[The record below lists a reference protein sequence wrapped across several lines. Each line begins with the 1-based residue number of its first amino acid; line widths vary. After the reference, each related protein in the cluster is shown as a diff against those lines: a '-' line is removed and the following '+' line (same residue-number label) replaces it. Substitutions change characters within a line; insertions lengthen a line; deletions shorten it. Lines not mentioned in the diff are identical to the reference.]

1 MHEASVAQAILDI
14 VLEEAKKADSQEI
27 LKIEIVLGELACISA
42 DAVKT
47 YFDVISKSTT
57 AKCAKLVFRMNSALF
72 KCKDCGQEYNR
83 VNHAFVCPHCGG
95 EGILL
100 KQAARD
106 FYIEKMEVN

>member
-14 VLEEAKKADSQEI
+14 VLEEAKKANASEI

-42 DAVKT
+42 DAVET
-47 YFDVISKSTT
+47 YFDVINEGT
-57 AKCAKLVFRMNSALF
+57 AAQGAKLVFKKDSALF
-72 KCKDCGQEYNR
+72 KCKKCGQEYSR
-83 VNHAFVCPHCGG
+83 VNYEFTCPYCGG

-100 KQAARD
+100 KQIARD